1 MSKKRNKKKKL
12 PQKQKPLKDQ
22 NCYKLVL
29 SQFKETL
36 HRAMELV
43 GYEAYCPLLKDSEL
57 ELMRCSV
64 LKPVRPIC
72 FPGHQIP
79 SKKLQLINNEIQTSS
94 RRRIFQVDDIY
105 LSTQECSSLFALASF
120 LENKAD
126 GVEKLSEFRT
136 KFFERFDTE
145 KLYELVYQWYG
156 RLMLQFI
163 MSSSNPKTKYYA
175 YTSSIEKVEVR
186 PFYMAYSSSIMVH
199 NAQSTM
205 LKIHG
210 IYRPVFRLGKTD
222 IKVHFKWISISSSLV
237 GNYYKGKE
245 KELGVYIQSHALNR
259 LAERLDIID
268 ESSLNFY
275 LNLRMEEIDAFEF
288 YRDYLLFPFIIAKN
302 VKVGYFVANVVGD
315 KLVFRTFLFVT
326 HSCTPEGDKLKEIT
340 GLQKSDIKYWQFDR
354 LSTFTL
360 ANVDA
365 NPALH
370 NLLKEVGIDDLIKLK
385 KYMTNSENLQDS
397 LAGELMAYI
406 EKGKKETEEESLMES
421 EFCMI

>member
-1 MSKKRNKKKKL
+1 MSKKKNKKKKL
-12 PQKQKPLKDQ
+12 PQQKALKDH

-36 HRAMELV
+36 YRAMEQV
-43 GYEAYCPLLKDSEL
+43 GYEAYFPLLKDSEL

-94 RRRIFQVDDIY
+94 RQRIFQVNDIY

-126 GVEKLSEFRT
+126 GVEILAEFRT
-136 KFFERFDTE
+136 KFLKRFETE
-145 KLYELVYQWYG
+145 KLYKLVYHWYG

-163 MSSSNPKTKYYA
+163 ISSSNPRTKYYA
-175 YTSSIEKVEVR
+175 YTSSIETVKVR

-210 IYRPVFRLGKTD
+210 TYRPVFRLGKTD
-222 IKVHFKWISISSSLV
+222 FKVHFKWISIPSSLV
-237 GNYYKGKE
+237 GNYYNGKE

-259 LAERLDIID
+259 LAERLDILD

-275 LNLRMEEIDAFEF
+275 LNIRMEEIHAFEF
-288 YRDYLLFPFIIAKN
+288 YRGYLLFPFIIVNN

-326 HSCTPEGDKLKEIT
+326 HNCTPEGDRLKEIS
-340 GLQKSDIKYWQFDR
+340 GLQKNDIKYWQFDR
-354 LSTFTL
+354 LSTFAS
-360 ANVDA
+360 ANVDD

-385 KYMTNSENLQDS
+385 PFMTDSENLQDS
-397 LAGELMAYI
+397 LAGELMTYI
-406 EKGKKETEEESLMES
+406 EKGKRETEDVSFS
-421 EFCMI
+421 ENELCMG